1 MLKMDD
7 PRQPSD
13 KARPTLNV
21 TDGVSSSQRAPPSP
35 EEKKHLSH
43 QTYPEVSE
51 SDDSESDDG
60 TDEEGEPETTKKGA
74 SPISSTSPSKTN
86 LPAVPL
92 RREDRLSSGTIPPDL
107 LLELRKIIREE
118 NRAIVKQEGKRTCLL
133 FVIPSLTRT

>member
-1 MLKMDD
+1 M
-7 PRQPSD
+7 
-13 KARPTLNV
+13 
-21 TDGVSSSQRAPPSP
+21 
-35 EEKKHLSH
+35 SH